1 MRFAL
6 ALAAILSLPA
16 ASDDLKSTFKD
27 GKLTVTWP
35 KNEDADQYHVFLVEP
50 GSEKEIAKP
59 GEATCS
65 FDAERFKLYSLE
77 VRARINKE
85 DMVIVRGVA
94 GAFPPYFKIGQ
105 FQLDCFGRETWR
117 FEEDKVGEGHK
128 GDVAIVRSMG
138 GASML
143 TIRGLHGISA
153 GVPEGFGKIDPT
165 KRKELA
171 EALEPGEV
179 DLKETQPATNG
190 FRLRSGEGGY
200 VHIRVREFKNPRV
213 TFEYVYVMRPEVDDI
228 LRELADSN
236 PPKLAKED
244 EEKVRALA
252 DHLVSKD
259 TNERLS
265 ASDGIVAKGASAA
278 NVIADLMKNHAEQE
292 VRDRLE
298 TVLRKVWERAP
309 QRLK

>member
-1 MRFAL
+1 MRLLFAL
-6 ALAAILSLPA
+6 AALLSLPA
-16 ASDDLKSTFKD
+16 AADDLKSTFKD
-27 GKLTVTWP
+27 GRLTVTWP
-35 KNEDADQYHVFLVEP
+35 KNEDVDQYHVFLVEP

-59 GEATCS
+59 GEATCT

-85 DMVIVRGVA
+85 DKIIVRGVA
-94 GAFPPYFKIGQ
+94 GSFPSYFKIGQ

-117 FEEDKVGEGHK
+117 FEEEKAGEGHK

-138 GASML
+138 GASMI
-143 TIRGLHGISA
+143 TIRGLFGIAA
-153 GVPEGFGKIDPT
+153 GVPEGFGRIDAT

-179 DLKETQPATNG
+179 DIKETQPATNG

-200 VHIRVREFKNPRV
+200 VHLRVREFKNPRV
-213 TFEYVYVMRPEVDDI
+213 TFEYVYVMRPEIDDI
-228 LRELADSN
+228 LREFAASN

-244 EEKVRALA
+244 EDKVRALA
-252 DHLVSKD
+252 DLLVSKD
-259 TNERLS
+259 TNERLI
-265 ASDGIVAKGASAA
+265 ASDAIVATGPSAA
-278 NVIADLMKNHAEQE
+278 SLIADLMKNHADQE

-298 TVLRKVWERAP
+298 TVLRKIWERTP
-309 QRLK
+309 QGVK